1 MGTFWDSI
9 DNTLAIRALV
19 ITMTASL
26 IVAAI
31 GAVMGTLVAWVLV
44 RDTFPGKRFVNA
56 LIDLPFALPTIV
68 AGLTLI
74 ALYGPGSPVGIHLA
88 YTRGAVIV
96 ALLFVTLPFVVRSV
110 QPVLIE
116 LDQEVEE
123 AAASLGASNATT
135 FRRIVL
141 PALRPAIFS
150 GAALA
155 FARSIGEFG
164 SLALIAGKVQIASI
178 VIYADIESGSEQ
190 SAAAL
195 SVVLMLVAL
204 VVLFILRLD
213 RSPRWSLAAAPRC
226 RCASVALLYL
236 TLLLLLPVAVVFWRT
251 FEHGVGTAWSFMTT
265 PGGGQRALADDP
277 AGRDRGA
284 AQRDLRC
291 RRGDGA
297 RPREGAPGR
306 QGHPRRADRPA
317 IRRLAGDHR
326 AGADP
331 RLRPGRLVRRCL
343 PEQRDPDHLRGARDG

>member
-1 MGTFWDSI
+1 VRAGRDGLGLGVAMLYMSVIVLIPLAAVVVKAVSSGLGTLWDSI

-74 ALYGPGSPVGIHLA
+74 ALYGPNSPVGVDLA
-88 YTRGAVIV
+88 FTRGAVIV

-110 QPVLIE
+110 QPVLLE
-116 LDQEVEE
+116 LDHEVEE
-123 AAASLGASNATT
+123 ASASLGASNATT

-190 SAAAL
+190 AAAAL

-204 VVLFILRLD
+204 IVLFVLR
-213 RSPRWSLAAAPRC
+213 WI
-226 RCASVALLYL
+226 
-236 TLLLLLPVAVVFWRT
+236 
-251 FEHGVGTAWSFMTT
+251 
-265 PGGGQRALADDP
+265 
-277 AGRDRGA
+277 
-284 AQRDLRC
+284 
-291 RRGDGA
+291 GA
-297 RPREGAPGR
+297 RV
-306 QGHPRRADRPA
+306 GH
-317 IRRLAGDHR
+317 
-326 AGADP
+326 
-331 RLRPGRLVRRCL
+331 
-343 PEQRDPDHLRGARDG
+343 